1 MRIAEIEQTADSLL
15 QHVEIQRIPIPI
27 EDVADA
33 LKIKIGRAPSKDF
46 SGLLL
51 RKDGAALIGINSDEH
66 PRRQRFTIAHELGH
80 FFLHQSNEAF
90 VDYRRDG
97 KKHPRTQK
105 EREADAFAASLLMP
119 RQTLRKDFSKIAAD
133 SFFDEEQLQST
144 VTFLADKY
152 EVSEEAMRIRLMT
165 LGMLGHV

>member
-1 MRIAEIEQTADSLL
+1 MRVIDIEKAADTLL
-15 QHVEIQRIPIPI
+15 KHVDAQRIPVPVEEI
-27 EDVADA
+27 AST

-51 RKDGAALIGINSDEH
+51 RKDGAALIGVNSDEQ

-80 FFLHQSNEAF
+80 FFLHQSKEAF

-105 EREADAFAASLLMP
+105 EREADAFAAALLMP

-133 SFFDEEQLQST
+133 TFFDEEQAEST

-165 LGMLGHV
+165 LGMLTHI